1 MPRRKPPR
9 ADQRVA
15 ERGADGP
22 TFGIADLARE
32 FDVTTRT
39 LRFYEDEGL
48 ISPTRQGQRRIFSA
62 RDRVRLK
69 LILRGK
75 RLGFALGEIREIID
89 LYDAPPGEAGQ
100 IRFFL
105 GKIRERRAQLERQ
118 RADIAASLEELAEVE
133 ARCAAQLKGLAP
145 AGRRPRRAGA

>member
-1 MPRRKPPR
+1 MPRRKAQHPSQR
-9 ADQRVA
+9 AA
-15 ERGADGP
+15 ERGAGGP

-48 ISPTRQGQRRIFSA
+48 VAPTRQGQRRVFSS

-75 RLGFALGEIREIID
+75 RLGFSLGEIREIID

-118 RADIAASLEELAEVE
+118 KADIAASLDELAEVE
-133 ARCAAQLKGLAP
+133 ARCVAQLKGLAG
-145 AGRRPRRAGA
+145 GRRPRG